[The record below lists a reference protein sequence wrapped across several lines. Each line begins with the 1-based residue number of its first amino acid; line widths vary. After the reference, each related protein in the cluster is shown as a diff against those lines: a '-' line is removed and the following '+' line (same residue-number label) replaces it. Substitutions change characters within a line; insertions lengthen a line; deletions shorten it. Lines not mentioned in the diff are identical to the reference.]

1 MLPAILC
8 IPHVS
13 EKSRRNAKF
22 QGWRRSCALDQ
33 GRLFVEY
40 KDAVGTV
47 ESINPN
53 TMSDNQ
59 RELCNRQI
67 KQINESIDE
76 LMRRRMTSDL
86 RESRLQAM
94 EIEILTT
101 QRRVWEILLEYD
113 TK

>member
-1 MLPAILC
+1 MPSFKDGDD
-8 IPHVS
+8 HVRWTKAAS
-13 EKSRRNAKF
+13 SP
-22 QGWRRSCALDQ
+22 
-33 GRLFVEY
+33 EY